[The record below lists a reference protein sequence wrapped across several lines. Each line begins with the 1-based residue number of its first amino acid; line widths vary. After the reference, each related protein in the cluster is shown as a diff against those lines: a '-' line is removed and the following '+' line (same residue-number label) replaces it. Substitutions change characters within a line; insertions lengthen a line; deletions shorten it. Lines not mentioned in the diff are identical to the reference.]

1 MNSQKATKWTTWL
14 IWFYSASGL
23 LGIVL
28 LLGVRQP
35 IPVDF
40 RLLMVL
46 LMFVFSLL
54 LRYKES
60 KIAAW
65 GITVLT
71 AYDLMYRS
79 FGVFAYLSIAKVKR
93 ALILSG
99 PIFWIVFDVA
109 LLVFSMFVLKGF
121 IKKGHADAQR

>member
-1 MNSQKATKWTTWL
+1 MSPQKATKWTTWF
-14 IWFYSASGL
+14 IWFYTASGL

-28 LLGVRQP
+28 LLSAKQP
-35 IPVDF
+35 IPLDF
-40 RLLMVL
+40 RLFMVF

-60 KIAAW
+60 KVAAW
-65 GITVLT
+65 GIVVLA

-79 FGVFAYLSIAKVKR
+79 FGVFAYLSLAKVKS
-93 ALILSG
+93 AIILSG

-109 LLVFSMFVLKGF
+109 LLIFSMFVLKGF
-121 IKKGHADAQR
+121 IKKGHADAKR